1 MAKVEV
7 RRWDEEDPK
16 RKNGQNTPLGKLEA
30 LSWLL
35 DSSIKLPGIRYRV
48 GLDALIGL
56 IPVAGDLIGTA
67 LSTYILV
74 MAAKM
79 GVPRVTLLRMGF
91 NVALEALVGLIPFVG
106 DLFDFAWK
114 ANRRN
119 VALIR
124 DFLEHPEQARKGDWL
139 FASLFLLFAAGV
151 LTLLGWGAF
160 AIGSTIQTRFATM

>member
-1 MAKVEV
+1 MAKVEIG
-7 RRWDEEDPK
+7 RWDDEKDPRRGSGK
-16 RKNGQNTPLGKLEA
+16 DNPLAKLEA

-35 DSSIKLPGIRYRV
+35 DSSIKLPGMRYRV

-56 IPVAGDLIGTA
+56 IPVAGDIIGTGI
-67 LSTYILV
+67 STYILV

-91 NVALEALVGLIPFVG
+91 NVALEAVVGLVPFAG

-114 ANRRN
+114 ANKRN

-124 DFLEHPEQARKGDWL
+124 DYLEHPGHARKGDWV
-139 FASLFLLFAAGV
+139 FASLFLVFAVAV
-151 LTLLGWGAF
+151 LALLSWGAF
-160 AIGSTIQTRFATM
+160 AIGSSIQTRFAG